1 MERLASRLPTLEGG
15 RDGNQEHRANR
26 SGHCRRRGSLPH
38 GTDLAGIPAYRY
50 FLRRSRRRGE
60 LGAGRIVADRGRGA
74 RADGKTRDKWLDRLW
89 QAIQDDGVSYLSLV
103 EDRWGELCGS
113 SEVASRWADELLG
126 FVRAA
131 WPDPRSGSYARGTSL
146 GLSSLLA
153 AGRHAELIE
162 VLALQTLPV
171 LV

>member
-1 MERLASRLPTLEGG
+1 VNWAQDELLP
-15 RDGNQEHRANR
+15 
-26 SGHCRRRGSLPH
+26 
-38 GTDLAGIPAYRY
+38 
-50 FLRRSRRRGE
+50 
-60 LGAGRIVADRGRGA
+60 IVAEAPADR
-74 RADGKTRDKWLDRLW
+74 KTRDKWLDRLW
-89 QAIQDDGVSYLSLV
+89 QAIQDDGVSYLSMV

-126 FVRAA
+126 FVRGLV
-131 WPDPRSGSYARGTSL
+131 RSAFVEGTRAGPASACQ
-146 GLSSLLA
+146 GLLA